1 MKLICS
7 DSQSLTTET
16 AQGAVYEIRGASA
29 NDEGSYTCKARNA
42 AGDME
47 ERIQLIVSDEQ
58 VDNGPTRGD
67 VPSTGSG
74 NGGIYVQERDYTVAI
89 GGPLNISCIAKG
101 KVIVIAFIVTFISS

>member
-7 DSQSLTTET
+7 ESQSLTTET
-16 AQGAVYEIRGASA
+16 AESAVYDIRGASA

-42 AGDME
+42 AGEVED
-47 ERIQLIVSDEQ
+47 RIQLIVSDEQ

-67 VPSTGSG
+67 IPSTAG

-101 KVIVIAFIVTFISS
+101 KVVVIAFIVTFLSS

>member
-16 AQGAVYEIRGASA
+16 AQGAVYEIRRATA
-29 NDEGSYTCKARNA
+29 NDEGSYTCKARNS

-47 ERIQLIVSDEQ
+47 ERIQLIVSDDEQ
-58 VDNGPTRGD
+58 FDYGPTRGD
-67 VPSTGSG
+67 IPSTG
-74 NGGIYVQERDYTVAI
+74 NGGIYVQERDYTVAV

>member
-16 AQGAVYEIRGASA
+16 AQGAVYEIRGATA
-29 NDEGSYTCKARNA
+29 NDEGSYTCKARNS

-67 VPSTGSG
+67 IPSTG

>member
-7 DSQSLTTET
+7 DSQSITTET
-16 AQGAVYEIRGASA
+16 AQGAVYEIQRVTT
-29 NDEGSYTCKARNA
+29 NDEGSYTCKARNS
-42 AGDME
+42 AGDVE
-47 ERIQLIVSDEQ
+47 ERIQLVLKDEQ

-67 VPSTGSG
+67 IPSTG

>member
-7 DSQSLTTET
+7 DSQAITTET
-16 AQGAVYEIRGASA
+16 AQGAVYEIRGVTT
-29 NDEGSYTCKARNA
+29 NDEGSYTCKARNS
-42 AGDME
+42 AGDVE
-47 ERIQLIVSDEQ
+47 ERIQLVMKDDQ

-67 VPSTGSG
+67 IPSLG
-74 NGGIYVQERDYTVAI
+74 NSGIYVQERDYTVAI